1 MTDTITSEPMTEEVR
16 DVPQVLTS
24 ADFDALLAEASKEY
38 REKQGA
44 RLSLPQMLGEYER
57 IKGKTGLYLRPMC
70 LEVELRVFE
79 ALDFIDRT
87 TPAGIANL
95 AIVAA
100 AASLYRLDLPED
112 DEDARVKV
120 LGYARGRVT
129 EEELFVPVTEAEVKR
144 RFKGFE
150 ELRELVLNHLDMDMF
165 RKDTEAKEEA
175 PNP

>member
-1 MTDTITSEPMTEEVR
+1 MSNATMTQEVTEQVN
-16 DVPQVLTS
+16 DVPRALTS
-24 ADFDALLAEASKEY
+24 ADFDALLAEAAKEY

-57 IKGKTGLYLRPMC
+57 IEGKAGLYLRPMC

-100 AASLYRLDLPED
+100 AASLYRLDLPAD
-112 DEDARVKV
+112 DEEARLKV
-120 LGYARGRVT
+120 LGYARGRV
-129 EEELFVPVTEAEVKR
+129 EEEDLFVPVTEAEVKR